1 MESTPPQGSSSLA
14 TGVEEARTQEV
25 EFGPATGTVGAF
37 QFVSFSLTHPRKNL
51 AQAIFALLLSLL
63 ASYLGGTR

>member
-14 TGVEEARTQEV
+14 TGVEEASKQEV
-25 EFGPATGTVGAF
+25 EFGPATDAVSVF

-51 AQAIFALLLSLL
+51 ASAIFCPSTFT